1 MKKFLMFLL
10 LLPALAGAQVRYPVT
25 VAGFVV
31 QPRIF
36 LGDFLLVGSNNIRA
50 GLLFGDLHE
59 PSREVFLR
67 LTVESHP
74 QAMFTPITLY
84 PGELLRAGVYH
95 AGAVADM
102 KILTCLIS

>member
-1 MKKFLMFLL
+1 MYSLL
-10 LLPALAGAQVRYPVT
+10 QPALALLLAQAPVGAQVRYPVT

-36 LGDFLLVGSNNIRA
+36 LGDFLLVGSSNIRA

-67 LTVESHP
+67 LTVESATRRRRSRP
-74 QAMFTPITLY
+74 
-84 PGELLRAGVYH
+84 
-95 AGAVADM
+95 
-102 KILTCLIS
+102 